1 MTCET
6 KTIVQT
12 TLQNILGLHAEGFA
26 WREMLQDAGFYS
38 ILKRTAGNLNVAP
51 LEIENVVS
59 LTVACF
65 DAEYSAQK
73 AHTEFYVFTTPRG
86 GAVVTADK
94 TGMRALREV
103 AHFNGSTFD
112 IRGLTDEWQGAE
124 GEEFEKVWGEYIAF
138 YFDETV
144 EEFLNKIEGRFK
156 WIALIMEN

>member
-1 MTCET
+1 MTLET
-6 KTIVQT
+6 GKQIVPT
-12 TLQNILGLHAEGFA
+12 VLKNILDLHEEGIA
-26 WREMLQDAGFYS
+26 WREMFQDTAFYS
-38 ILKRTAGNLNVAP
+38 ILHRTAAVLNVAA

-103 AHFNGSTFD
+103 ARFDGSTVD
-112 IRGLTDEWQGAE
+112 IRVLVDEWQGAE
-124 GEEFEKVWGEYIAF
+124 GEKFEEVWGEYIEF

-144 EEFLNKIEGRFK
+144 EEFWDKIGEV
-156 WIALIMEN
+156 L